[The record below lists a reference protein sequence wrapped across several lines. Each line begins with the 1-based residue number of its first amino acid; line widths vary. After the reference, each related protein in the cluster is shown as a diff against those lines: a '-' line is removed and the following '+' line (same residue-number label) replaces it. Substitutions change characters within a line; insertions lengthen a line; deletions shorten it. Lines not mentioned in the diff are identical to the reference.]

1 MQMTI
6 SDLRNLIN
14 SINKD
19 LANTGYSKMGPKHI
33 FGYVYS
39 QLLLYIEEKKFER
52 FDLKKANLFLLERF
66 GIDSSKPRSSRTN
79 YRNQQVRAIKLIFD
93 YQKHG
98 RIRRRMTE
106 DFVQSCKI
114 SQKNDA
120 FIPFLTDYQKYLASL
135 DLAQNTIYLHL
146 IVANK
151 LLLGLKIKHLNQLQ
165 SISVTD
171 IDRFLINCNF
181 VKAKSASTTVYSIR
195 HFIRF
200 LYLHEDIPNDF
211 SEIIYVKQELQGRS
225 LPIVWSDVEIM
236 KLLKACDR
244 ENATGMRDYAIIL
257 LALRTGLRA
266 VDIINLKLDNLD
278 WKNSKIILVQQKTK
292 EPLEVPL
299 TKDVGWAI
307 IHYLRSGR
315 PKSDNPYVFLRHHP
329 PFEKI
334 SSSTALNGML
344 KSRITAAHLQFD
356 SPHAMHSFRHTF
368 ATHLMNNKT
377 PIPIICSLLGHTNVK
392 STDNYL
398 RADIQNLRQC
408 SLKLG
413 DYYHE

>member
-1 MQMTI
+1 
-6 SDLRNLIN
+6 
-14 SINKD
+14 
-19 LANTGYSKMGPKHI
+19 
-33 FGYVYS
+33 
-39 QLLLYIEEKKFER
+39 
-52 FDLKKANLFLLERF
+52 
-66 GIDSSKPRSSRTN
+66 
-79 YRNQQVRAIKLIFD
+79 
-93 YQKHG
+93 
-98 RIRRRMTE
+98 
-106 DFVQSCKI
+106 
-114 SQKNDA
+114 
-120 FIPFLTDYQKYLASL
+120 
-135 DLAQNTIYLHL
+135 
-146 IVANK
+146 
-151 LLLGLKIKHLNQLQ
+151 
-165 SISVTD
+165 
-171 IDRFLINCNF
+171 
-181 VKAKSASTTVYSIR
+181 
-195 HFIRF
+195 
-200 LYLHEDIPNDF
+200 
-211 SEIIYVKQELQGRS
+211 
-225 LPIVWSDVEIM
+225 M

-344 KSRITAAHLQFD
+344 KSRITAAHLRFD

>member
-98 RIRRRMTE
+98 RIRRRMTD

-146 IVANK
+146 VVANK
-151 LLLGLKIKHLNQLQ
+151 LLLGLKIKHLDQLQ
-165 SISVTD
+165 SLSVTD

-200 LYLHEDIPNDF
+200 F
-211 SEIIYVKQELQGRS
+211 VKRT
-225 LPIVWSDVEIM
+225 
-236 KLLKACDR
+236 LK
-244 ENATGMRDYAIIL
+244 
-257 LALRTGLRA
+257 
-266 VDIINLKLDNLD
+266 
-278 WKNSKIILVQQKTK
+278 
-292 EPLEVPL
+292 
-299 TKDVGWAI
+299 
-307 IHYLRSGR
+307 
-315 PKSDNPYVFLRHHP
+315 
-329 PFEKI
+329 
-334 SSSTALNGML
+334 
-344 KSRITAAHLQFD
+344 
-356 SPHAMHSFRHTF
+356 
-368 ATHLMNNKT
+368 
-377 PIPIICSLLGHTNVK
+377 
-392 STDNYL
+392 
-398 RADIQNLRQC
+398 
-408 SLKLG
+408 
-413 DYYHE
+413 